1 MRTIVPSHVKP
12 KPPSRVPRR
21 QQAAAAPLGSRLLKF
36 ALAFAACALALDA
49 LVGARGLPAVLESR
63 REYQA
68 LSGELGR
75 IRGENAR
82 LRHEVRR
89 LREDPEAIEE
99 IARRDL
105 HLIRPGEKVFIIRD
119 VAPPDRAKPR

>member
-1 MRTIVPSHVKP
+1 MKP
-12 KPPSRVPRR
+12 TPPSRAPKR
-21 QQAAAAPLGSRLLKF
+21 QVAVAVPLGSRLLKF
-36 ALAFAACALALDA
+36 ALAFLACALVLDA
-49 LVGARGLPAVLESR
+49 LVGARGLPAVLQAK
-63 REYQA
+63 REYQT

-82 LRHEVRR
+82 LRQEVRR
-89 LREDPEAIEE
+89 LREDPDAIEE

-119 VAPPDRAKPR
+119 VAPPEGSKAR

>member
-1 MRTIVPSHVKP
+1 M
-12 KPPSRVPRR
+12 
-21 QQAAAAPLGSRLLKF
+21 AAVAPLGSRLLKF
-36 ALAFAACALALDA
+36 ALAFLACALVLDA
-49 LVGARGLPAVLESR
+49 LVGARGLPAVLQAR
-63 REYQA
+63 REYQT

-82 LRHEVRR
+82 LRQEVRR
-89 LREDPEAIEE
+89 LREDPDAIEE

-119 VAPPDRAKPR
+119 VVPPEGSKAR

>member
-1 MRTIVPSHVKP
+1 MKPTPS
-12 KPPSRVPRR
+12 SRVPKR
-21 QQAAAAPLGSRLLKF
+21 QVAAGVPLGSRLLKF
-36 ALAFAACALALDA
+36 ALGFLACALALDA
-49 LVGARGLPAVLESR
+49 LVGARGLPAVLQAR
-63 REYQA
+63 RQYQA

-82 LRHEVRR
+82 LRQEVRR
-89 LREDPEAIEE
+89 LREDPDAIEE

-119 VAPPDRAKPR
+119 VAPPDGPKTR

>member
-1 MRTIVPSHVKP
+1 VAVA
-12 KPPSRVPRR
+12 V
-21 QQAAAAPLGSRLLKF
+21 PLGSRLLKF
-36 ALAFAACALALDA
+36 ALAFLACALVLDA
-49 LVGARGLPAVLESR
+49 LVGTRGLPAVLQAK
-63 REYQA
+63 REYET

-82 LRHEVRR
+82 LRQEVRR
-89 LREDPEAIEE
+89 LREDPDAIEE

-119 VAPPDRAKPR
+119 VAPPEGSTAR

>member
-1 MRTIVPSHVKP
+1 
-12 KPPSRVPRR
+12 
-21 QQAAAAPLGSRLLKF
+21 LLKV
-36 ALAFAACALALDA
+36 ALAFLACALALDA
-49 LVGARGLPAVLESR
+49 LVGARGLPAVLQAR

-68 LSGELGR
+68 LSSELER
-75 IRGENAR
+75 VRGENAR
-82 LRHEVRR
+82 LRQDVRR

-119 VAPPDRAKPR
+119 AAPPDGSKSH

>member
-1 MRTIVPSHVKP
+1 MKSTTPPRAP
-12 KPPSRVPRR
+12 KR
-21 QQAAAAPLGSRLLKF
+21 QVAVAAPLGSRLLKV
-36 ALAFAACALALDA
+36 ALAFVGCALALDA
-49 LVGARGLPAVLESR
+49 LVGARGLPAVLQAR

-68 LSGELGR
+68 LSGELER
-75 IRGENAR
+75 IRDENAQ
-82 LRHEVRR
+82 LRQQVRR

-119 VAPPDRAKPR
+119 VTPPDGPKPH

>member
-1 MRTIVPSHVKP
+1 
-12 KPPSRVPRR
+12 
-21 QQAAAAPLGSRLLKF
+21 LLKV
-36 ALAFAACALALDA
+36 ALAFLACALALDA
-49 LVGARGLPAVLESR
+49 LVGARGLPAVLQAR

-68 LSGELGR
+68 LSGELER

-82 LRHEVRR
+82 LRQDVRR
-89 LREDPEAIEE
+89 LREEPEAIEE

-119 VAPPDRAKPR
+119 AAPPDGSKSR